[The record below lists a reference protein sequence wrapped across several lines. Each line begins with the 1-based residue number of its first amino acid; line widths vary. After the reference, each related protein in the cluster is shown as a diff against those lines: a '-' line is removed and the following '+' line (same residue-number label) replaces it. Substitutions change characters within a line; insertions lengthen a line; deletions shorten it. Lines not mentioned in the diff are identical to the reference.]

1 MGDLRGKIVAV
12 TFLAFIVLLAST
24 TAHPTLAH
32 VTRLSSSKISVGT
45 ETVEVEV
52 TVKASDLE
60 AALGTPLRA
69 PGARRPNPA
78 LIAQAADRATRYLTE
93 RATVVTRDGLDCV
106 PATGAPAVSGDHV
119 VWRISWRCPSVHG
132 GLVYRVTLFHDI
144 DPSARHMVIFR
155 DESESRLAL
164 LDVAAREV
172 PLGPA
177 RASLAQVVGRYVVAG
192 IEHIFLGYDHIA
204 FVLGVIL
211 WGRRLR
217 HLVVVV
223 TAFTLAHSI
232 TLTLAVLNVLSL
244 PQALTEALIA
254 ASIVYVAL
262 ENFFV
267 RNIER
272 RWRLT
277 FLFGLVHGF
286 GFAGALRQFGLP
298 DAAIAPALAAFNLGV
313 ELGQLAILCVAVPL
327 LFVLDR
333 IGPRTAEGYTRRPSL
348 VYACS
353 GFILMFGLYWLIQRT
368 LLA

>member
-1 MGDLRGKIVAV
+1 MAV

-24 TAHPTLAH
+24 TAHPALAH
-32 VTRLSSSKISVGT
+32 VMKLSSSKINVGA

-52 TVKASDLE
+52 IVNVADLE
-60 AALGTPLRA
+60 TALGVPLRA
-69 PGARRPNPA
+69 PGARRPDPA
-78 LIAQAADRATRYLTE
+78 LIAQAADRATRYLTS
-93 RATVVTRDGLDCV
+93 RAAVLTQEGLDCV
-106 PATGAPAVSGDHV
+106 PVTGAPAVSGDHI
-119 VWRISWRCPSVHG
+119 VWRISWGCPSVHG

-155 DESESRLAL
+155 DQSEGRLAL
-164 LDVAAREV
+164 LDVAVREV

-192 IEHIFLGYDHIA
+192 IEHIFLGYDHVA

-223 TAFTLAHSI
+223 TAFTLAHSF
-232 TLTLAVLNVLSL
+232 TLSLAVLNVLSL
-244 PQALTEALIA
+244 PQALAEALIA
-254 ASIVYVAL
+254 ASVVYVAL

-267 RNIER
+267 RDIER

-286 GFAGALRQFGLP
+286 GFAGALRQLGLP
-298 DAAIAPALAAFNLGV
+298 DAAIAPALAAFNVGV

-327 LFVLDR
+327 LFVFDR
-333 IGPRTAEGYTRRPSL
+333 IGPRTAEGYPRRPAL

-353 GFILMFGLYWLIQRT
+353 GFILVFGLYWLTERT